1 MSVCVCVYIMQRGIT
16 LGCTVCTMSNSL
28 QKEKKTNVAHVQ
40 NTYLYPTVCIFA
52 VASRHCNADILEKF
66 YVILTVCVFHLRRT
80 SQTNYRVILHSQWT
94 KSHEW
99 NPVAR
104 QEALLLGPKA
114 SIMELQ

>member
-1 MSVCVCVYIMQRGIT
+1 MCRIHI
-16 LGCTVCTMSNSL
+16 SL
-28 QKEKKTNVAHVQ
+28 
-40 NTYLYPTVCIFA
+40 CIFA
-52 VASRHCNADILEKF
+52 VASRHSGLVHSGPDTDILEKF